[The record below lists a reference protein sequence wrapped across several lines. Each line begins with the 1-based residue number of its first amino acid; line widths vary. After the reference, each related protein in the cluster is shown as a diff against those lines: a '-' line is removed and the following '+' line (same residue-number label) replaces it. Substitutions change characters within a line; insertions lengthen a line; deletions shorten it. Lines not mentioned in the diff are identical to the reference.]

1 MVWGLDSRGAERQSR
16 RQERDAECVE
26 GGWVRWGVLLPS
38 RLQGVSGEPRE
49 LPQRGPRGEARA
61 ENEFGAEL
69 PENHWW
75 Q

>member
-38 RLQGVSGEPRE
+38 RL
-49 LPQRGPRGEARA
+49 
-61 ENEFGAEL
+61 
-69 PENHWW
+69 
-75 Q
+75 